1 MKDITNIAVTGEDGV
16 VTYADGSKEEF
27 QCSGTVATIIASLA
41 TTLEKERKMRIATG
55 DRLRRMYTRDSDM
68 ISRGLNGTSA
78 TTTAPIAMNAEFM
91 RLVRAVAPKYDSALP
106 DADPRI
112 VALDVLRYAPAEAF
126 SAVHPTPMSEIQ
138 LDQAIDILEQ
148 VGDYMKANNIAPK
161 IISTGDAIRSINA
174 DNATFWGKKH

>member
-78 TTTAPIAMNAEFM
+78 TSTAPTAMNAEFM

-112 VALDVLRYAPAEAF
+112 
-126 SAVHPTPMSEIQ
+126 
-138 LDQAIDILEQ
+138 
-148 VGDYMKANNIAPK
+148 
-161 IISTGDAIRSINA
+161 
-174 DNATFWGKKH
+174 